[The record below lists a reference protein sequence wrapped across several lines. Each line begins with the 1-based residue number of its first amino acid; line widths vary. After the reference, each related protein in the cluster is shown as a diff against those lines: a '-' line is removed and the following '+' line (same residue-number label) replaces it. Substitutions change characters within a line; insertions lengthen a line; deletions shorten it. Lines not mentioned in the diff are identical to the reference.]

1 MTNNLRKVK
10 KDLCAFAKKC
20 KDFKYTDSALI
31 TFLITGAVNISNNL
45 FSAETN
51 KNIKNQKQT
60 ISTSMKDIYNQV
72 HETKKENDK
81 LLKKTNLELIQLMEQ
96 GDHVVKSPWSSWQYG
111 INGFYNNWGGTY
123 KGRGDKSEKY
133 PYEGKFERSENRF
146 ERSTSPLSSNYSLL
160 SKSRNPKSATTSGR
174 FGYEK
179 GYGISSTEKRQ
190 EPVGTLNI
198 DASIKPK
205 EIHKY
210 AVAAPNINVNAPVLA
225 PLSIPTVVP
234 PTLTIPSPNPPVV
247 KVDLPQP
254 SAKPFVDFSFQNG
267 VLGWFNVDSATDNN
281 TYTTANSRFNN
292 GTGHKFW
299 TGYNPTTNSLEPHS
313 GIDGND
319 LPYGYTGQ
327 GYSAT
332 QNRRNVNPRVGALLY
347 FNSGANL
354 TSRSAPANKFQAQN
368 FDLYLAGNVGNAG
381 LTDGNHEGALGIHT
395 VWNGKLSNVN
405 AHLYGKAAFLSL
417 ETWWAGKMEFDDT
430 LGNEIKVNIE
440 SVPGV
445 AGSGNENTIFLIY
458 PGTYDKVAG
467 QNNGAKHQ
475 RGGFTGKVN
484 ADIKT
489 DKNIVYSVLGNQGS
503 FEINSRGEY
512 NITGNENVVYSGYG
526 YVPNWNNFVGK
537 GVVQDKHQ
545 TGMTPTIKL
554 TEAPIIN
561 GDRNIVLLFNDKM
574 NDNLAKGIDVY
585 GGINNGDWKKSVI
598 GIYQGEI
605 DARAKIGTNAA
616 TRVVENNIGI
626 YSRSGQ
632 RGTEGTAKI
641 SPKNDLGGTGSSID
655 YDGDSIHSL
664 QINNIDI
671 TFGKNSKN
679 GVMIASERGTV
690 IDVAMP
696 LNSHSTAVKDNSGYT
711 TTVPIMTTPY
721 KGL

>member
-1 MTNNLRKVK
+1 MELM
-10 KDLCAFAKKC
+10 
-20 KDFKYTDSALI
+20 DFI
-31 TFLITGAVNISNNL
+31 TIG
-45 FSAETN
+45 
-51 KNIKNQKQT
+51 
-60 ISTSMKDIYNQV
+60 
-72 HETKKENDK
+72 
-81 LLKKTNLELIQLMEQ
+81 
-96 GDHVVKSPWSSWQYG
+96 
-111 INGFYNNWGGTY
+111 GGTY

-299 TGYNPTTNSLEPHS
+299 TGYNPTTNSLDAHS
-313 GIDGND
+313 GVDGNA

-381 LTDGNHEGALGIHT
+381 LTDGNHEGCTFI
-395 VWNGKLSNVN
+395 WKSC
-405 AHLYGKAAFLSL
+405 FP
-417 ETWWAGKMEFDDT
+417 FI
-430 LGNEIKVNIE
+430 GNM
-440 SVPGV
+440 
-445 AGSGNENTIFLIY
+445 
-458 PGTYDKVAG
+458 
-467 QNNGAKHQ
+467 
-475 RGGFTGKVN
+475 
-484 ADIKT
+484 
-489 DKNIVYSVLGNQGS
+489 
-503 FEINSRGEY
+503 
-512 NITGNENVVYSGYG
+512 
-526 YVPNWNNFVGK
+526 VG
-537 GVVQDKHQ
+537 
-545 TGMTPTIKL
+545 
-554 TEAPIIN
+554 
-561 GDRNIVLLFNDKM
+561 
-574 NDNLAKGIDVY
+574 
-585 GGINNGDWKKSVI
+585 W
-598 GIYQGEI
+598 
-605 DARAKIGTNAA
+605 
-616 TRVVENNIGI
+616 
-626 YSRSGQ
+626 
-632 RGTEGTAKI
+632 
-641 SPKNDLGGTGSSID
+641 
-655 YDGDSIHSL
+655 
-664 QINNIDI
+664 
-671 TFGKNSKN
+671 
-679 GVMIASERGTV
+679 
-690 IDVAMP
+690 
-696 LNSHSTAVKDNSGYT
+696 
-711 TTVPIMTTPY
+711 
-721 KGL
+721 